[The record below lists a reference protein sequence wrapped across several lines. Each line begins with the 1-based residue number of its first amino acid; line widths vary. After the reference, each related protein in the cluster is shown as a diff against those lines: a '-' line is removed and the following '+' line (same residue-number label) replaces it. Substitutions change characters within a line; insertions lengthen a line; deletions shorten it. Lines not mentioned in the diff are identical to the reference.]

1 MAFSPEIMHPSSNK
15 HQGIGMT
22 SQRTRDR
29 LIRRLQDQGIDNET
43 VLDVMRRIPRHLFV
57 DEALAHRAYEDTAL
71 PIGYAQTISQP
82 YIVALMTQ
90 RLLDPGMPNSV
101 LEIGTGCGYQTAVLA
116 NIFPQVYSVERIE
129 ALYRQ
134 AKKRLAELDLFN
146 VQLRHTDG
154 SSGWP
159 NPNYQ
164 FDRIIVTA
172 ACAQVP
178 ENLAGQLANDGV
190 MIFPF
195 DNGQDQTL
203 TQITRTS
210 RGLLSKPLEKVSF
223 VPMLPGII

>member
-1 MAFSPEIMHPSSNK
+1 
-15 HQGIGMT
+15 MT

-29 LIRRLQDQGIDNET
+29 LIQRLQDQGIDNET
-43 VLDVMRRIPRHLFV
+43 VLDVMRRMPRHLFV

-90 RLLDPGMPNSV
+90 RLLEPGMPNSV

-116 NIFPQVYSVERIE
+116 SIFPQVYSVERIE
-129 ALYRQ
+129 ALYKL
-134 AKKRLAELDLFN
+134 AKKRLAELDFFN

-154 SSGWP
+154 NGGWP
-159 NPNYQ
+159 NLNYQ

-172 ACAQVP
+172 ACIEVP
-178 ENLAGQLANDGV
+178 KNLTAQLANDGV

-203 TQITRTS
+203 TQITKTS
-210 RGLLSKPLEKVSF
+210 QGLVIQSLEKVSF
-223 VPMLPGII
+223 VPMLSGII

>member
-1 MAFSPEIMHPSSNK
+1 MNLSSKN

-29 LIRRLQDQGIDNET
+29 LIQRLQDQGIDNET
-43 VLDVMRRIPRHLFV
+43 VLDVMRRVPRHLFV

-71 PIGYAQTISQP
+71 PIGYGQTISQP

-129 ALYRQ
+129 GLYKL

-154 SSGWP
+154 NGGWP
-159 NPNYQ
+159 NLSYR
-164 FDRIIVTA
+164 FDRIMITA
-172 ACAQVP
+172 ACSEVP
-178 ENLAGQLANDGV
+178 EALTQQLAKDGI

-195 DNGQDQTL
+195 DNGRDQTL
-203 TQITRTS
+203 TQITNTS
-210 RGLLSKPLEKVSF
+210 QGLVSKSLEKVSF
-223 VPMLPGII
+223 VPLLPGLA

>member
-1 MAFSPEIMHPSSNK
+1 MNSSSKN

-29 LIRRLQDQGIDNET
+29 MVQRLKDQGIENET
-43 VLDVMRRIPRHLFV
+43 VLDVMRRVPRHLFV

-71 PIGYAQTISQP
+71 PIGYGQTISQP

-101 LEIGTGCGYQTAVLA
+101 LEIGTGCGYQTAILA

-129 ALYRQ
+129 ALHKQ
-134 AKKRLAELDLFN
+134 AKKRLAELELFN

-154 SSGWP
+154 NGGWP
-159 NPNYQ
+159 NLHYR
-164 FDRIIVTA
+164 FDRIIMTA
-172 ACAQVP
+172 ACSEVP
-178 ENLAGQLANDGV
+178 EALLQQLAMDGI

-195 DNGQDQTL
+195 DNGEDQIL
-203 TQITRTS
+203 TQITNS
-210 RGLLSKPLEKVSF
+210 SQGPISKPLEKVSF
-223 VPMLPGII
+223 VPLLPGLA

>member
-1 MAFSPEIMHPSSNK
+1 MNLSSKN

-29 LIRRLQDQGIDNET
+29 LIQRLKDQGIGNES
-43 VLDVMRRIPRHLFV
+43 VLEVMRRMPRHLFV

-90 RLLDPGMPNSV
+90 RLLVPGMPNSV

-129 ALYRQ
+129 ALYKT

-154 SSGWP
+154 NGGWP

-172 ACAQVP
+172 ACNEVP
-178 ENLAGQLANDGV
+178 ENLTAQLANDGV

-210 RGLLSKPLEKVSF
+210 QGLVSISLEKVSF